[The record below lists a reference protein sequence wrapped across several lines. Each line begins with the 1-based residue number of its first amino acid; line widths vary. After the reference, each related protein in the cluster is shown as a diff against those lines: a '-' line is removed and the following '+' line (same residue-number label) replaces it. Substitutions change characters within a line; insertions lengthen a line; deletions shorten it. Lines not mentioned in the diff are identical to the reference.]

1 MKARDPKPISREA
14 ALFAQKDLVQL
25 GIGRAAFRSMVTR
38 HIGDPECVVS

>member
-1 MKARDPKPISREA
+1 
-14 ALFAQKDLVQL
+14 VQL